1 MPWQRPTRNVG
12 LKQMYNVL
20 EIVRKYTQTAP
31 VDVEAI
37 AEELGIDVVRDY
49 LGSGVSGKI
58 QRDATGRYTIVVNA
72 QEAPVRQRFT
82 IAHEIAHYLYHR
94 DLIGD
99 GVSDSPAYRAPDE
112 KVYETTP
119 LERRHETQANQFA
132 ANILMPKDLIRFIE
146 AKRPDITLPEL
157 AELLDVSLP
166 ALRVRKGLPPY
177 ADAAEEFGPVH
188 V

>member
-1 MPWQRPTRNVG
+1 MA
-12 LKQMYNVL
+12 KVL
-20 EIVRKYTQTAP
+20 DILRKYTQTAP
-31 VDVEAI
+31 VDVEGI
-37 AEELGIDVVRDY
+37 AGELGINVVRDF
-49 LGSGVSGKI
+49 LGDGISGKI
-58 QRDATGRYTIVVNA
+58 QRDSADQYTIVVNA
-72 QEAPVRQRFT
+72 TESPVRQRFT

-112 KVYETTP
+112 RIYETTP

-146 AKRPDITLPEL
+146 AHQPDIQLPDL
-157 AELLDVSLP
+157 AQRLDVSLP

-177 ADAAEEFGPVH
+177 FGAAEEFAIVE
-188 V
+188 

>member
-1 MPWQRPTRNVG
+1 MT
-12 LKQMYNVL
+12 KVL
-20 EIVRKYTQTAP
+20 EILRKHTQTAP

-37 AEELGIDVVRDY
+37 AGDLGINVVRDF
-49 LGSGVSGKI
+49 LGEKISGKI
-58 QRDATGRYTIVVNA
+58 QRDDAGEYTIVVNA
-72 QEAPVRQRFT
+72 AESPVRQRFT

-112 KVYETTP
+112 AVYETTP

-146 AKRPDITLPEL
+146 AHKPDMSLPEL
-157 AELLDVSLP
+157 AKRLDVSLP
-166 ALRVRKGLPPY
+166 ALRVRKGMTPY
-177 ADAAEEFGPVH
+177 PDAAEEFGTVG
-188 V
+188 